1 MSLKRNENRLFD
13 FSQIT
18 SATVFVSLFIIT
30 FLIRFPFFFR
40 DYIDR
45 DESTFILLGQSWA
58 DGFLPYTQ
66 LWDLKPPLTFAFFAI
81 LISLFGKSF
90 IAIRL
95 AGVVLVTVTAFF
107 TYKIASKLIPKKASF
122 FAAIGCLVLLSL
134 FGSLQGVMSE
144 HLCMAFFVP
153 ALYLLSGHKKWH
165 LFLFAGILMGITLMV
180 KLNMAFPIVFIG
192 LYVGADVFRK
202 DSATKIMDI
211 FLFGIGILLIIAVT
225 IWPYYSTGQFQVWWD
240 SVILA
245 PLEYTEARR
254 YPILKLAPFFVL
266 VSAFLAYSW
275 KRKILDFRNPVVQLL
290 IVSIIGVLFS
300 FLKGGRVNGHYLI
313 QLHPM
318 LLILVG
324 VVVLRTLQIYHFK
337 MTKYAALILLLIPVE
352 SYLEYINV
360 LKNKMTYDT
369 FYNGEGFAVPRY
381 IEAHQLETKNIL
393 FFEYHIG
400 YWNLSTLP
408 PSIAATHPSNICR
421 DELFA
426 FYKNPRKNS
435 LEEIKYLME
444 QLQPKTIIIRKGK
457 RIFDKKEIEEN
468 EYIDDY
474 LAKKYTLLATV
485 ENAEILQ
492 RLE

>member
-13 FSQIT
+13 FSKIT
-18 SATVFVSLFIIT
+18 SGTVFLYLFLIT

-95 AGVVLVTVTAFF
+95 AGVLLVCITSFF
-107 TYKIASKLIPKKASF
+107 TFKIASKLTTKKASF
-122 FAAIGCLVLLSL
+122 SAAIGCVVLLSL

-144 HLCMAFFVP
+144 HLCMAFFMP
-153 ALYLLSGHKKWH
+153 ALYLLLRNKKRH
-165 LFLFAGILMGITLMV
+165 QFFLAGVLMGITVMV
-180 KLNMAFPIVFIG
+180 KLNMAFPILFIG
-192 LYVGADVFRK
+192 LYIAADVFRK
-202 DSATKIMDI
+202 DSPTNVLRII
-211 FLFGIGILLIIAVT
+211 LFGLGVLLVITAT
-225 IWPYYSTGQFQVWWD
+225 IWPYYSTGQFQIWWD

-254 YPILKLAPFFVL
+254 YPILKLAPFFIV

-275 KRKILDFRNPVVQLL
+275 KKKILDFRNPVVQLL

-300 FLKGGRVNGHYLI
+300 FLKGGRINGHYLI

-318 LLILVG
+318 LLILVA
-324 VVVLRTLQIYHFK
+324 VVILRTIQIYHLK
-337 MTKYAALILLLIPVE
+337 ITKYAALILLLIPAE
-352 SYLEYINV
+352 SYLEYFNV
-360 LKNKMTYDT
+360 IKNKIAYGT
-369 FYNGEGFAVPRY
+369 FYNGEGFSVPRY
-381 IEAHQLETKNIL
+381 IAAHNLETKNIL

-400 YWNLSTLP
+400 YWNLNTLP
-408 PSIAATHPSNICR
+408 PSTASTHPSNLCR
-421 DELFA
+421 DELFP

-435 LEEIKYLME
+435 LEEIRYLME
-444 QLQPKTIIIRKGK
+444 QLQPKTIVIRKGK

-468 EYIDDY
+468 QYIDDY
-474 LAKKYTLLATV
+474 LEKNYSLLATV